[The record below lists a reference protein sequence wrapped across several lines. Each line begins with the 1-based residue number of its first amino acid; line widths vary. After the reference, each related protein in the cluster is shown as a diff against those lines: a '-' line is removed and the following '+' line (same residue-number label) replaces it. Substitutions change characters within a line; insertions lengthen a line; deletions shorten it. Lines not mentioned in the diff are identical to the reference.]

1 MIALP
6 ILSAVAAAQAPL
18 GPLLES
24 IRLSVP
30 DARQI
35 SDLQVC
41 PPRKLSKDGR
51 KFITDVALARPH
63 VTRQYYTA
71 SWRDG
76 QVAKLTLYPAT
87 AADLE
92 PGGDIWKQI
101 GIRAVQRQMEP
112 CRWIPAAELT
122 AAWAQLDAR

>member
-1 MIALP
+1 MIALVA
-6 ILSAVAAAQAPL
+6 LSAMAAAPVPL
-18 GPLLES
+18 APLLES

-35 SDLQVC
+35 SDVQVC
-41 PPRKLSKDGR
+41 PPRKVSKDGR

-76 QVAKLTLYPAT
+76 RIVKLTLYPAT

-101 GIRAVQRQMEP
+101 GIRALQRQMEP
-112 CRWIPAAELT
+112 CRWIPAVELA

>member
-1 MIALP
+1 MIALVA
-6 ILSAVAAAQAPL
+6 LSAAAAAQPPL
-18 GPLLES
+18 APLLES

-30 DARQI
+30 DAREI

-41 PPRKLSKDGR
+41 PPRRVSRDGR
-51 KFITDVALARPH
+51 KFITDVALAHPH
-63 VTRQYYTA
+63 VSRQYYTA

-76 QVAKLTLYPAT
+76 RVAKLSLYPAT

-101 GIRAVQRQMEP
+101 GLRAVQRQMEP
-112 CRWIPAAELT
+112 CRWIPAAELA